1 MNQRIICILVLVCAA
16 FASVLWVRTWQPPPV
31 VPPPRQQQEEVAVPR
46 VVTVSR
52 AIERKVADYEEFVGK
67 TEPSDVAQVRA
78 RVGGTLAVVRCK
90 VGDRV
95 GKGDVLFE
103 FDAKPY
109 QKARDKAE
117 ADVKRLEEQGKEK
130 AAEYEKAEKRR
141 DAGTITQAE
150 LDKVRDKLQRVEA
163 DLLTARTALEQAR
176 IDQDST
182 QAAAPIAGTI
192 REVPVAHGETLAPGV
207 LLAVVATLDPMLVRF
222 EMNQAAWLRA
232 HQRLWERTGRPEPGT
247 PLQMRLDGAS
257 IIVSALGQY
266 ANRPTPWQSGWLA
279 QTMKVLEREK
289 GFPHQGTIQSADE
302 PITIPGKPTDPHKVR
317 PSQERRWA
325 VRGFFPNADGAIPPG
340 QACRVRL
347 PLGQPRPVLLITDG
361 AVVREGKQDYLLVV
375 NNRNVVEYR
384 PVQLGQLCEGLR
396 VIEAGLAASDWV
408 VVTGVQR
415 VRKGEVVE
423 PQRNEERV
431 QKDEG

>member
-1 MNQRIICILVLVCAA
+1 MNQRIVCILVLVCAVV
-16 FASVLWVRTWQPPPV
+16 ASVLWVRTWQPPPV

-52 AIERKVADYEEFVGK
+52 AIERNVADYEEFTGK
-67 TEPSDVAQVRA
+67 TEPSAVAQVRT

-95 GKGDVLFE
+95 SKGDVLFE

-117 ADVKRLEEQGKEK
+117 AEVKRLEEQGKEK

-150 LDKVRDKLQRVEA
+150 LEKVRDKLQRDEA
-163 DLLTARTALEQAR
+163 DLLIARTALEQAR

-192 REVPVAHGETLAPGV
+192 REVPVAQGETLAPGR
-207 LLAVVATLDPMLVRF
+207 LLAVVATLDPILVRF
-222 EMNQAAWLRA
+222 QMNQTAWLRA
-232 HQRLWERTGRPEPGT
+232 HQRLWERTGQPEPGT
-247 PLQMRLDGAS
+247 PLLLSLDG
-257 IIVSALGQY
+257 
-266 ANRPTPWQSGWLA
+266 
-279 QTMKVLEREK
+279 EK

-302 PITIPGKPTDPHKVR
+302 PVTALGKPTDPHKGR
-317 PSQERRWA
+317 LSQERRWA

-340 QACRVRL
+340 EACRVRL

-375 NNRNVVEYR
+375 NTRNVVEYR

-396 VIEAGLAASDWV
+396 VIEAGLVASDWV

-423 PQRNEERV
+423 PQRNEARGN
-431 QKDEG
+431 DGR